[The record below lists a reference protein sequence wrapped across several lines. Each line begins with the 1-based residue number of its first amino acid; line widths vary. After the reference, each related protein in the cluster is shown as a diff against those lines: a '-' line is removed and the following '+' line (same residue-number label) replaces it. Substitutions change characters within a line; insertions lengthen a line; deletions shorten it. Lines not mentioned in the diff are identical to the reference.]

1 MSELAAAYNNLHSRR
16 CVTIVPSPLA
26 ESKDCLNLFF
36 CFRWLLVLFK
46 REFSFETIQR
56 LWEVWKHRPL
66 ATRSVA
72 Q

>member
-1 MSELAAAYNNLHSRR
+1 VSLVGRVRSL
-16 CVTIVPSPLA
+16 VA

-56 LWEVWKHRPL
+56 LWEVP
-66 ATRSVA
+66 
-72 Q
+72 